1 MCRRKIENRDQ
12 LLADVDAYIRD
23 HSPVSLEE
31 LVQAMQ
37 ELGHD
42 CTPRMVRPL
51 LKERGLT
58 VKSVNGRWFWGMWD
72 DDESDDDDVD
82 ESDDDDVEESDEQD
96 DDDDE
101 DDDDDDDEDDDD
113 DDEDDD
119 EDDDDADD
127 DDDERPVS
135 EPLKKAEAE
144 NKRLQSENHQLIAAL
159 LKTTQLKK
167 SIQAMQKKLLV
178 ELADLIRATYGES
191 ESETQESDQK
201 TKTLAPTH
209 KSKGF
214 LFVVVKFTGG
224 VGVLRRQRL

>member
-31 LVQAMQ
+31 LVQSMQ

-51 LKERGLT
+51 LKERGLK
-58 VKSVNGRWFWGMWD
+58 VKSINGRWFWGMWD
-72 DDESDDDDVD
+72 EESD
-82 ESDDDDVEESDEQD
+82 EESDEQD
-96 DDDDE
+96 V
-101 DDDDDDDEDDDD
+101 DEDDDD
-113 DDEDDD
+113 DDEDVDDD
-119 EDDDDADD
+119 EDDEESD

-144 NKRLQSENHQLIAAL
+144 NKRLQAENTRLIAAL

-178 ELADLIRATYGES
+178 ELADLIRATYGECES
-191 ESETQESDQK
+191 ESETQESD
-201 TKTLAPTH
+201 
-209 KSKGF
+209 
-214 LFVVVKFTGG
+214 
-224 VGVLRRQRL
+224 

>member
-12 LLADVDAYIRD
+12 LLADVDEYIRD

-31 LVQAMQ
+31 LVQFMQ

-72 DDESDDDDVD
+72 E
-82 ESDDDDVEESDEQD
+82 
-96 DDDDE
+96 E
-101 DDDDDDDEDDDD
+101 DDDDDDDGDVDDDDEVDDDDD
-113 DDEDDD
+113 DDE
-119 EDDDDADD
+119 
-127 DDDERPVS
+127 ERPVP

-144 NKRLQSENHQLIAAL
+144 NKRLQAENNRLIAAL

-178 ELADLIRATYGES
+178 ELAALIQATYGERES
-191 ESETQESDQK
+191 ESETQESD
-201 TKTLAPTH
+201 
-209 KSKGF
+209 
-214 LFVVVKFTGG
+214 
-224 VGVLRRQRL
+224 

>member
-42 CTPRMVRPL
+42 CTPRMVRPI
-51 LKERGLT
+51 LKESGLT

-72 DDESDDDDVD
+72 EEESDDDEDV
-82 ESDDDDVEESDEQD
+82 D

-101 DDDDDDDEDDDD
+101 DVDEVDAEDDDDED
-113 DDEDDD
+113 E
-119 EDDDDADD
+119 E
-127 DDDERPVS
+127 ERPVP
-135 EPLKKAEAE
+135 EPLKKAEDE
-144 NKRLQSENHQLIAAL
+144 NKRLQAENTRLIAAL

-167 SIQAMQKKLLV
+167 SIQAMQEKLLV
-178 ELADLIRATYGES
+178 ELADLIHATYGERES
-191 ESETQESDQK
+191 ESETQESD
-201 TKTLAPTH
+201 
-209 KSKGF
+209 
-214 LFVVVKFTGG
+214 
-224 VGVLRRQRL
+224 